1 MTHLNSKLNIHKT
14 VQKHFVHLLQN
25 LKKWKSKTSG
35 SSGNKPQQQ
44 LCYFKGDLPVK
55 VIIIVQLISITA
67 AAGSRAKEGREVL
80 FLNCQ

>member
-1 MTHLNSKLNIHKT
+1 M
-14 VQKHFVHLLQN
+14 
-25 LKKWKSKTSG
+25 
-35 SSGNKPQQQ
+35 
-44 LCYFKGDLPVK
+44 PVK